1 VLIPPPGWPRA
12 DSRGRDQW
20 GYLSSSLRDH
30 ILSPGRSG
38 DALCVDQ
45 RRDPHIKA
53 QGAQRVDEHMLH
65 FLTSRSQR
73 NWGPGKGGVASGEQR
88 EEARLLQSFKLRTL
102 RED

>member
-1 VLIPPPGWPRA
+1 MLIPPPGWPRA

-20 GYLSSSLRDH
+20 GCLSSSLRDH
-30 ILSPGRSG
+30 ILSPDRSG

-53 QGAQRVDEHMLH
+53 QGVQRVDEHMLH

-88 EEARLLQSFKLRTL
+88 EEARLLQSLKLRTL

>member
-1 VLIPPPGWPRA
+1 MGFLI
-12 DSRGRDQW
+12 
-20 GYLSSSLRDH
+20 SSLKDL

-73 NWGPGKGGVASGEQR
+73 NWGPGKRDVASGKQR
-88 EEARLLQSFKLRTL
+88 EEVQLLQGFKIKTL
-102 RED
+102 RDD